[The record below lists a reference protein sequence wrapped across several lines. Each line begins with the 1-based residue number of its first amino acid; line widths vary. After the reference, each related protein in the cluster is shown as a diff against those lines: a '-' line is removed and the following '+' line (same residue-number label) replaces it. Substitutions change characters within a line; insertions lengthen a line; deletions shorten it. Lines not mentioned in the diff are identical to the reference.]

1 MNQFTAFCVAVLVS
15 IGTKDAFG
23 QADSLVERSQFVFK
37 GTVLRVGAATIPEIR
52 PDARTIIVKV
62 DEVLKAPPVKA
73 NYTGREITVRL
84 ADSTA
89 LQPGGQFVFFTTS
102 WMFGG
107 GIAVREV
114 GRQADSAAL
123 RKEIAEAIAKA
134 PDVFLQRRLAGAN
147 LILSGR
153 VSAVRAAPAKVRGGP
168 LGEHDPDWWEA
179 EIQVQSVEKGQY
191 TQTIIVILFPNS
203 RDIFWER
210 SPKFSAAQEG
220 IWILRAERA
229 AGRPTYGY
237 HMALEPQDFQ
247 PKNQLQRVQRL
258 VK

>member
-1 MNQFTAFCVAVLVS
+1 MNRFTAFCVVALVS
-15 IGTKDAFG
+15 LGAEDAFG

-52 PDARTIIVKV
+52 PDARIIVVKV
-62 DEVLKAPPVKA
+62 EEVLKAPPVKA

-84 ADSTA
+84 ADSAA

-107 GIAVREV
+107 GIAVREI
-114 GRQADSAAL
+114 GRQPDSASL
-123 RKEIAEAIAKA
+123 RKEIAEAVAKA
-134 PDVFLQRRLAGAN
+134 PDTFVQRRLVGAD
-147 LILSGR
+147 LVVTGR
-153 VSAVRAAPAKVRGGP
+153 VSAARMAPAKVRGGP
-168 LGEHDPDWWEA
+168 PGEHDPDWWEA
-179 EIQVQSVEKGQY
+179 EIQVQTVEKGQY
-191 TQTIIVILFPNS
+191 AQSTIVILFPNS

-210 SPKFSAAQEG
+210 SPKFRDGQEG
-220 IWILRAERA
+220 IWILRRESAPA
-229 AGRPTYGY
+229 RPTFGY

-247 PKNQLQRVQRL
+247 PKDQLARVQRL